1 MDAYIV
7 CMAGLSLA
15 LIGGGAMLILL
26 FHELPPF
33 ARFAFRL
40 LAAVCMGLPL
50 GRLLFWFATA

>member
-1 MDAYIV
+1 
-7 CMAGLSLA
+7 MAGLSLA